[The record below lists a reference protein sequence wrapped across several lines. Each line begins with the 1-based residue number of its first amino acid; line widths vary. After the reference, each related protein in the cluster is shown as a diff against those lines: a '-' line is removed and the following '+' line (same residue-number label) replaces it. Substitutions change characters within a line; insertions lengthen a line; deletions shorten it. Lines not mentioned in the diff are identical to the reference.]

1 MTPEQIEAARKAG
14 EERGRERGL
23 TPAQRE
29 AVEAVV
35 KMHLAAKR
43 AA

>member
-1 MTPEQIEAARKAG
+1 MTDEQIEAARRAG

-35 KMHLAAKR
+35 RLHLAGR
-43 AA
+43 QAA